1 VPRIVALDENE
12 VSDRN
17 ASSRQLDLWSR
28 QASGSAQAF
37 AGQRVEKCH
46 VGATVGQHDRVAPAR
61 AIAPPV
67 FDQLRAGCLSRLGK
81 LDATVGLVCGDRV
94 LGVPVGEAVQRKPFP
109 SFGLALGARSLMML
123 AAARSGRRASRGSR
137 A

>member
-1 VPRIVALDENE
+1 
-12 VSDRN
+12 
-17 ASSRQLDLWSR
+17 
-28 QASGSAQAF
+28 
-37 AGQRVEKCH
+37 
-46 VGATVGQHDRVAPAR
+46 
-61 AIAPPV
+61 
-67 FDQLRAGCLSRLGK
+67 
-81 LDATVGLVCGDRV
+81 VGLVCGDRV